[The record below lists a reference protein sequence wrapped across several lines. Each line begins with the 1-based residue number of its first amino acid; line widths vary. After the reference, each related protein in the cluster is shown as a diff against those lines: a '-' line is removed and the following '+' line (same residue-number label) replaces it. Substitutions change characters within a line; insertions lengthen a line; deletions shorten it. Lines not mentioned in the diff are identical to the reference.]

1 MRGIS
6 CLSTELYTDGSS
18 IIEIVHTHCSLRN
31 IANAIA
37 KVYTVVRQTVDSS
50 SSRLVVSTDQL
61 FQSLSTLTPF
71 SSFAV
76 QDSVSVGDRQI
87 LCQHSLTYTLCV
99 RWTSAV
105 SAGAYTVGHT
115 DTDNDLI

>member
-1 MRGIS
+1 MREIS

-18 IIEIVHTHCSLRN
+18 IIEIVHTHWSLIH
-31 IANAIA
+31 IANVIA
-37 KVYTVVRQTVDSS
+37 KLYPVVRQAVDPS

-99 RWTSAV
+99 RKTSAV
-105 SAGAYTVGHT
+105 SAGTYTVGNP
-115 DTDNDLI
+115 DTDDDLI